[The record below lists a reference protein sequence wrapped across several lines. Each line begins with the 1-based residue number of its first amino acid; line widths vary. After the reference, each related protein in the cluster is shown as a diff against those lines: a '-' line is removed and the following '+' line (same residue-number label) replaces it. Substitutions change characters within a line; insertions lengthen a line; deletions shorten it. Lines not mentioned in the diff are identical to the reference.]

1 MTSISKLFCRVL
13 QSVLKKLFLVKHL
26 AQLGLKSDLHSLL
39 KRVID
44 LLQMEDFI
52 LKFLNLV
59 DVAHVLGV

>member
-13 QSVLKKLFLVKHL
+13 QSVLKKLFLVEHL

-52 LKFLNLV
+52 LKFLNLI
-59 DVAHVLGV
+59 DVTHVLGV